1 MMMRAVLRR
10 VTTKVSSAHAL
21 RTSPALY
28 STLEGTQESTQAKE
42 TAKGAFHSDALSKV
56 EESIAPEIKENP
68 VEFSVAAGAGVVGIG
83 LMLWWMSTYLLPQ
96 DDIQNEMAR
105 QGGPGEEG
113 AKKIVEAQRFDVDT
127 KDGGKKKI

>member
-1 MMMRAVLRR
+1 MLS
-10 VTTKVSSAHAL
+10 THSSIEL
-21 RTSPALY
+21 DNK
-28 STLEGTQESTQAKE
+28 AKE